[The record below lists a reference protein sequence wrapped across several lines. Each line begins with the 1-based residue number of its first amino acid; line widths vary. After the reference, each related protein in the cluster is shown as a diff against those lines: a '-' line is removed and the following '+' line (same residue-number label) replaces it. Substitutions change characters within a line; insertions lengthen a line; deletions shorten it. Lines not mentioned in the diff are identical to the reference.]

1 VKASV
6 SYTYLLT
13 EATDDGGLPS
23 ASFANGERLIRRPE
37 HSAQIAVRAR
47 LFDRA
52 TLGGSVV
59 YLGARDDVDFNQ
71 FPSQRVELSAYTLVD
86 LATEIEI
93 LRPGSGRP
101 GISGVLRIENLFDQ
115 DYQQVVGFPGRGR
128 GVFGG
133 AKFRL

>member
-1 VKASV
+1 
-6 SYTYLLT
+6 
-13 EATDDGGLPS
+13 
-23 ASFANGERLIRRPE
+23 
-37 HSAQIAVRAR
+37 
-47 LFDRA
+47 
-52 TLGGSVV
+52 
-59 YLGARDDVDFNQ
+59 VDFNQ
-71 FPSQRVELSAYTLVD
+71 FPSQRVALPAYTLVD